1 MTASAGVSAFGTF
14 LFWNGAKVL
23 ELTSISGPS
32 ESRNTIDVTSHDSD
46 DQYAE
51 YIAGV
56 AEGGEVTLEGNLIT
70 TDSAGQVA
78 FHTDIQGGTK
88 RTGFVVLPMAQGM
101 AFTFSGIASGFS
113 ADYPYDDK
121 MSLSGNIKI
130 TGKPTFLTTQTTGIS
145 ALSGIEETDTAAL
158 SLNEVVA
165 AGTYEYTCTV
175 DTDSTWVK
183 LTVTAASHT
192 IYVNGTAQTTTV
204 QGGEIALGAAGTTT
218 EITILVY
225 EASKSPRVYTLSVT
239 RPAA

>member
-1 MTASAGVSAFGTF
+1 MTASAGTSAFGTF

-46 DQYAE
+46 DAYAE

-56 AEGGEVTLEGNLIT
+56 AEGGEISLEGNLIT

-78 FHTDIQGGTK
+78 FHTDLQAGTK
-88 RTGFVVLPMAQGM
+88 RTGFIVLPMALGK
-101 AFTFSGIASGFS
+101 AFTFTGMGSGFS
-113 ADYPYDDK
+113 GSYPYDDK
-121 MSLSGNIKI
+121 ASVSGTVKVS
-130 TGKPTFLTTQTTGIS
+130 GKPTYLTTQSTGIS
-145 ALSGIEETDTAAL
+145 ALSGIEEIDTTAL

-165 AGTYEYTCTV
+165 AGTYAYTCTV
-175 DTDSTWVK
+175 DTDSSWVK

-225 EASKSPRVYTLSVT
+225 ETSKAPRVYTLSVT